1 MRHEKVIKD
10 SRGTVS
16 ITVDLHSF
24 AAYTT
29 DRQGN
34 EYRYDVIVHHIA
46 PKKRTPIYND
56 TIATPAEI
64 LAAKLELWNK
74 IKPC

>member
-10 SRGTVS
+10 ERGTVT

-29 DRQGN
+29 DAKGN
-34 EYRYDVIVHHIA
+34 EYRYDICVLHI
-46 PKKRTPIYND
+46 PPRKRNAIIDN
-56 TIATPAEI
+56 TIATPSEI
-64 LAAKLELWNK
+64 LEAKLELWNK